1 MKNLIKVIS
10 VSLAFHSGIV
20 FSQDSIPAVPSS
32 VVGHNKPAPGTSS
45 SPATSANYKINESN
59 TVVATPGS
67 TEIVSVAVEQA
78 NRIVVDG
85 LERVGVQM
93 SSSSASVEVDRNV
106 IAISTNDM
114 QPISMFVYDADNPD
128 ARAISLTIIPKRI
141 PGKEIILKTNSGA
154 LALNLNGTSKALKW
168 EKSSPYLAV
177 LARLL
182 KSIASGSLPDGY
194 QIVNLPMGNLPACRQ
209 SGIKFDFERSA
220 QTVVG
225 GNLVVH
231 IGTAKNITSGPL
243 EFVEDSC
250 GSDGVLAVSSYPFP
264 AIEPGKRIEV
274 FVVKDKA
281 KKPQV
286 SKFRS
291 SLVE

>member
-1 MKNLIKVIS
+1 
-10 VSLAFHSGIV
+10 
-20 FSQDSIPAVPSS
+20 PSS
-32 VVGHNKPAPGTSS
+32 VVGQNKPAPVTS
-45 SPATSANYKINESN
+45 PNYKINESN
-59 TVVATPGS
+59 TVIATPGS

-141 PGKEIILKTNSGA
+141 PGKEIVLKTNSGA
-154 LALNLNGTSKALKW
+154 LALNLNGTSKADKW
-168 EKSSPYLAV
+168 EKSSPYLSV
-177 LARLL
+177 LNKLI
-182 KSIASGSLPDGY
+182 KGIASGTLPDGY
-194 QIVNLPMGNLPACRQ
+194 QIVSLPMGNLPVCRQ
-209 SGIKFDFERSA
+209 SGIKFDFEKTA

-225 GNLVVH
+225 GNLVAH
-231 IGTAKNITSGPL
+231 IGTAKNITSGPI

-250 GSDGVLAVSSYPFP
+250 GEYGVLAVSSYPSP
-264 AIEPGKRIEV
+264 VIDPGKRIEV
-274 FVVKDKA
+274 YVVKDKA
-281 KKPQV
+281 KKPQA
-286 SKFRS
+286 SKFRA